1 MSQKNIFDKLKE
13 YHFRFQHVT
22 IIFGI
27 LVFLQLIISYINK
40 ATIRDF
46 LSSTQEWY
54 QRESAEELA
63 NLTTANLELILET
76 VNPAEPRPSS
86 SYAKIRQSFNIIF
99 SQQSLQH
106 DIKELCLLVRKDS
119 TAFSIDDGTVL
130 YNYLYN
136 DSIDVASSTKHK
148 AAIDLY
154 EKVWKDL
161 LAKEEIKTVVGEDGV
176 YNIFVPLVVKGEYIG
191 TMFVKMQKDF
201 SIISEKVI
209 ASYNESSIIYISLIL
224 FGLLAMYFVSTYTV
238 KERDEVQMQ
247 LLKQH
252 SENLIKEINYQK
264 ELLFT
269 KRIYHTHHKAEK
281 IMGFIKDDL
290 RSLTPANITEVQ
302 ARMTKYSNFISRVIY
317 DMKWYDPP
325 VQTIRNQ
332 LFQTD
337 INEVIQFLVD
347 CVFLRTS
354 TKTENI
360 VFKLQFEKPLPKI
373 AINEYV
379 IWEILE
385 PIIQN
390 SIDHSGGSYNI
401 ITITTSSS
409 REAKALTVSI
419 ADNGKGLAPEL
430 IETNEK
436 GIKKL
441 FLESVSTKQMENP
454 NSGYGCYIAY
464 EMCKRC
470 GWTIDAEN
478 LPQGGCE
485 FKITINNISREADV

>member
-1 MSQKNIFDKLKE
+1 MFQKPIFDKLKE

-27 LVFLQLIISYINK
+27 LIFLQLIISYINK

-76 VNPAEPRPSS
+76 INPNEIKTFS

-119 TAFSIDDGTVL
+119 IVYSIDDGEVL
-130 YNYLYN
+130 YGYLYKN
-136 DSIDVASSTKHK
+136 PGEIESSAKHK
-148 AAIDLY
+148 TAVSLY
-154 EKVWKDL
+154 KKVWSDIIER
-161 LAKEEIKTVVGEDGV
+161 EEIKTIVGEDGV

-191 TMFVKMQKDF
+191 TMYVKMQKDF

-224 FGLLAMYFVSTYTV
+224 FGLLAMYFISTYTV

-247 LLKQH
+247 LLRQH
-252 SENLIKEINYQK
+252 SDNLIKEINYQK

-281 IMGFIKDDL
+281 VMGFIKDDL
-290 RSLTPANITEVQ
+290 RSLTPENIDAVQ
-302 ARMTKYSNFISRVIY
+302 RRMTKYSNFISRVIY

-325 VQTIRNQ
+325 VQTIRNP

-354 TKTENI
+354 TKAENI
-360 VFKLQFEKPLPKI
+360 VFDLQLEKSLPKI
-373 AINEYV
+373 AVNEYV

-390 SIDHSGGSYNI
+390 SIDHAGVDLNI
-401 ITITTSSS
+401 ITITTAIDGG
-409 REAKALTVSI
+409 AKALLVKI
-419 ADNGKGLAPEL
+419 ADNGKGLAKEL
-430 IETNEK
+430 IETNEN

-441 FLESVSTKQMENP
+441 FLESVSTKQMELP

-464 EMCKRC
+464 EMCRRC
-470 GWTIDAEN
+470 GWLIDAEN
-478 LPQGGCE
+478 RPEGGCV
-485 FKITINNISREADV
+485 FTITINNISES

>member
-1 MSQKNIFDKLKE
+1 MFQKPIFDKLKE

-27 LVFLQLIISYINK
+27 LIFLQLIISYINK

-76 VNPAEPRPSS
+76 INPNEIKTFS

-119 TAFSIDDGTVL
+119 IVYSIDDGEVL
-130 YNYLYN
+130 YRYLYKN
-136 DSIDVASSTKHK
+136 PGEIESSAKHK
-148 AAIDLY
+148 TAVSLY
-154 EKVWKDL
+154 KKVWSDIIER
-161 LAKEEIKTVVGEDGV
+161 EEIKTIVGEDGV

-191 TMFVKMQKDF
+191 TMYVKMQKDF

-224 FGLLAMYFVSTYTV
+224 FGLLAMYFISTYTV

-247 LLKQH
+247 LLRQH
-252 SENLIKEINYQK
+252 SDNLIKEINYQK

-281 IMGFIKDDL
+281 VMGFIKDDL
-290 RSLTPANITEVQ
+290 RSLTPENIDAVQ
-302 ARMTKYSNFISRVIY
+302 RRMTKYSNFISRVIY

-325 VQTIRNQ
+325 VQTIRNP

-354 TKTENI
+354 TKAENI
-360 VFKLQFEKPLPKI
+360 VFDLQLEKSLPKI
-373 AINEYV
+373 AVNEYV

-390 SIDHSGGSYNI
+390 SIDHAGVDLNI
-401 ITITTSSS
+401 ITITTAIDDG
-409 REAKALTVSI
+409 AKALLVKI
-419 ADNGKGLAPEL
+419 ADNGKGLAKEL
-430 IETNEK
+430 IETNEN

-441 FLESVSTKQMENP
+441 FLESVSTKQLELP

-464 EMCKRC
+464 EMCRRC
-470 GWTIDAEN
+470 GWLIDAEN
-478 LPQGGCE
+478 RPEGGCV
-485 FKITINNISREADV
+485 FTITINNISES

>member
-76 VNPAEPRPSS
+76 INPNETTSFS

-119 TAFSIDDGTVL
+119 TVYSIDDGAVL

-136 DSIDVASSTKHK
+136 DSGKIAPASNHK

-154 EKVWKDL
+154 QKVWREIIE
-161 LAKEEIKTVVGEDGV
+161 KEEIKTIVGPDGI

-238 KERDEVQMQ
+238 KERDEVQME

-290 RSLTPANITEVQ
+290 RSLTPANIHEVQ

-325 VQTIRNQ
+325 VQTIRNT

-337 INEVIQFLVD
+337 INEVIKFLVD
-347 CVFLRTS
+347 CVFMRTS

-360 VFKLQFEKPLPKI
+360 VFDLKLEKKIPKI

-379 IWEILE
+379 IWEIFE

-390 SIDHSGGSYNI
+390 SIDHSGGNYNV
-401 ITITTSSS
+401 ITIATSFN
-409 REAKALTVSI
+409 REVKALTVSI
-419 ADNGKGLAPEL
+419 SDNGKGLSSEL
-430 IETNEK
+430 IEQNGN

-441 FLESVSTKQMENP
+441 FLESVSTKQVENP

-470 GWTIDAEN
+470 GWIIDAEN
-478 LPQGGCE
+478 LPDKGCI
-485 FKITINNISREADV
+485 FTITINNISEG